1 MIKFFR
7 KIRQQLLT
15 ENKFSK
21 YLLYAIGEII
31 LVMFGILLALQVN
44 NWNQYRV
51 FVKKEI
57 TNLKEIQKNLK
68 SDLENQLIP
77 GAEYYQRSLDSY
89 DTLLSNFYNSPQSI
103 SEDSIRSLFLRM
115 VLPWKLVFNTVAF
128 DNLNSIGIDLIS
140 NDSIRENISQ
150 LYGYKYRIILNYHNV
165 TVTEFR
171 EDFVPLLNNN
181 VNIHKVLSKSELDYL
196 KNELEI
202 NSRLRGMVYRR
213 QFLRDYFLDVK
224 PIVEQLIVD
233 IGTEIEQMKNL
244 Q

>member
-1 MIKFFR
+1 MIKFFK

-44 NWNQYRV
+44 NWNENRIL
-51 FVKKEI
+51 VKKEI
-57 TNLKEIQKNLK
+57 TDLKEIQKNLK

-103 SEDSIRSLFLRM
+103 QEDSIRSLFLRM

-181 VNIHKVLSKSELDYL
+181 VNIHKVLSNSELDYL
-196 KNELEI
+196 KNDIGI
-202 NSRLRGMVYRR
+202 NSRLRGMVFRR
-213 QFLRDYFLDVK
+213 QILRDYFLDVK
-224 PIVEQLIVD
+224 PIVEQLIMD
-233 IGTEIEQMKNL
+233 IETEIEQMKN
-244 Q
+244 